1 MPREEVCCV
10 RRPVHRVRPYPSQ
23 NRLFLVLVVVVVVV
37 VIRRRTSDKS
47 NRNLAKDEWENEAGT
62 YGYFACQIAS
72 ATVPRVKVASLGR
85 RNANLLV
92 VWGMNESMNRI
103 SLSFGQS
110 FYNFVGAV

>member
-1 MPREEVCCV
+1 
-10 RRPVHRVRPYPSQ
+10 
-23 NRLFLVLVVVVVVV
+23 
-37 VIRRRTSDKS
+37 
-47 NRNLAKDEWENEAGT
+47 
-62 YGYFACQIAS
+62 
-72 ATVPRVKVASLGR
+72 VKVASLGR